1 MHYKEIKKEL
11 PKHPYTSLSF
21 AAHVCGLITP
31 FLISIAIRLKIR
43 PNTITLF
50 MIITGVI
57 AGVVLFLP
65 FWWCKIIAGFLYYFW
80 YALDETDGNV
90 ARITQTFSKGGKYLD
105 WCAHLLTHPLFAV
118 AMWFSFVNMY
128 DFYIIT
134 IVSFVL
140 IVFELLGRNW
150 ISMATLYGD
159 VKNTPYQELKPLGVI
174 RYIFGSF
181 FYMPNDIIFFPFVVG
196 INILFDWTW
205 FYWFYICWALY
216 YSAESFRVFI
226 MFIWKMYKSA

>member
-21 AAHVCGLITP
+21 AAHICGLITP
-31 FLISIAIRLKIR
+31 FLISLAIHLKIR

-57 AGVVLFLP
+57 AGFVLFLP
-65 FWWCKIIAGFLYYFW
+65 YWWCKIIAGFLYYLW

-90 ARITQTFSKGGKYLD
+90 ARLTQTFSKGGKYLD
-105 WCAHLLTHPLFAV
+105 WCAHLLTHPLFVV
-118 AMWFSFVNMY
+118 AMWFSFLHVNSS
-128 DFYIIT
+128 YIIT

-140 IVFELLGRNW
+140 IICELLSRNW

-159 VKNTPYQELKPLGVI
+159 VKNSPYQELKPQRAVLYAI
-174 RYIFGSF
+174 GSF
-181 FYMPNDIIFFPFVVG
+181 FYMPNDIIFFP
-196 INILFDWTW
+196 IILGFSILNNWTW
-205 FYWFYICWALY
+205 FYWAYIIWALI
-216 YSAESFRVFI
+216 YSADALRVFVR
-226 MFIWKMYKSA
+226 FIWKMYKSA